1 MQPCA
6 RVYGM
11 GRGKDLILSGGR
23 GKGRHGELLM
33 LLTNE
38 IVTFSFLEFHR
49 VHL

>member
-1 MQPCA
+1 
-6 RVYGM
+6 M

-23 GKGRHGELLM
+23 GKGRQGELLI

-38 IVTFSFLEFHR
+38 IVVFSFLEFPR